1 MVTTM
6 YNNRIYSFQLNLCS
20 FVEFWSGDSIES
32 FHFKIRLIRQTVE
45 ENYDKVK
52 MFQVRKNSR
61 AFSLT
66 PLNTLKTVK
75 TLRYEPKDRRNE
87 FCDVNFFSITSSA
100 AGMKCKMLQCTYL
113 FF

>member
-1 MVTTM
+1 MVNWKLSSLPKLRNKVDCKLS
-6 YNNRIYSFQLNLCS
+6 YLFISAKSLLFCRILEWGL
-20 FVEFWSGDSIES
+20 IES

-61 AFSLT
+61 AFALT

-87 FCDVNFFSITSSA
+87 FLTYSFRSRFQ
-100 AGMKCKMLQCTYL
+100 LQA
-113 FF
+113 

>member
-1 MVTTM
+1 MVNWKLSSLRNKVDCKLS
-6 YNNRIYSFQLNLCS
+6 YLFISAKSLLLCRIL
-20 FVEFWSGDSIES
+20 EFFES

-61 AFSLT
+61 AFALT

-87 FCDVNFFSITSSA
+87 FLTYSFRSRFQ
-100 AGMKCKMLQCTYL
+100 LQA
-113 FF
+113 